1 MTGALARVPGRTL
14 AALVTAQIC
23 LHAAMSGLR
32 LALPLMLL
40 RQGPTPWW
48 SAEAVAGVMLGL
60 FALAPVALAL
70 PAGRW
75 VDRRGYHRPV
85 HASVAMVL
93 LAGLL
98 ALPSV
103 WLQGG
108 WQLLWLVPAATLA
121 GTGCNVGLIAM
132 QRTAGQLVQRA
143 AQAADDAD
151 PAELRRVFSW
161 LGLAPALSNVIG
173 PVLVGLLIDA
183 QGFALAY
190 AVMAVLPLLTL
201 AWSRRIP
208 REQRPVWSPSQAAA
222 LAAER
227 HSPLGLLRLPGVASL
242 LALNWFFS
250 SSWDLHAFLVPLLGH
265 ERGLSASAIGSVLGL
280 FAFAVSAVRLLIPLV
295 ARRWSERQ
303 VLTGS
308 SIVVAACFVVYPW
321 AQTAAAMAAC
331 ALVLGLALGA
341 VQPMIMTTLHHLAP
355 PAQQGEAIALRST
368 VINLSSTLLPMGF
381 GLIGAA
387 LGPSLLFRGMALLL
401 LVGALPLVARLHAV
415 SSQAGSSP
423 GPQPPPR

>member
-1 MTGALARVPGRTL
+1 MSDAPARVPGRTL
-14 AALVTAQIC
+14 VALIAAQIC
-23 LHAAMSGLR
+23 LHSAMCGLR

-40 RQGPTPWW
+40 RQGAAPWW
-48 SAEAVAGVMLGL
+48 SAEAVAGVTLGL

-85 HASVAMVL
+85 HASVGLVL

-98 ALPSV
+98 ALPAV
-103 WLQGG
+103 WLAPG
-108 WQLLWLVPAATLA
+108 WQMLLLAPAATLA

-132 QRTAGQLVQRA
+132 QRSAGRLVQ
-143 AQAADDAD
+143 QAAAAEHAD

-190 AVMAVLPLLTL
+190 AVMALLPLLTL
-201 AWSRRIP
+201 AWTRRIP
-208 REQRPVWSPSQAAA
+208 PEQRPQWSPSQAAA

-250 SSWDLHAFLVPLLGH
+250 CSWDLHAFLVPLLGH
-265 ERGLSASAIGSVLGL
+265 SRGLSASAIGSVLGL
-280 FAFAVSAVRLLIPLV
+280 FAFAVSAVRVLIPLV

-308 SIVVAACFVVYPW
+308 SLVVATCFFVYPW
-321 AQTAAAMAAC
+321 AQTVATMAAC

-401 LVGALPLVARLHAV
+401 LIGALPLVARLHAV
-415 SSQAGSSP
+415 SSQAGA
-423 GPQPPPR
+423 QPPSR

>member
-14 AALVTAQIC
+14 VALVTAQTC
-23 LHAAMSGLR
+23 LHAAMAGLR

-40 RQGPTPWW
+40 RQGATPWW
-48 SAEAVAGVMLGL
+48 SAEAVAGVTLGL

-75 VDRRGYHRPV
+75 VDRRGYHLPV

-103 WLQGG
+103 WLQGA

-143 AQAADDAD
+143 AQASDHAD

-190 AVMAVLPLLTL
+190 GVMAVLPLLTL

-227 HSPLGLLRLPGVASL
+227 HSPLGLLRLPGVTSL

-280 FAFAVSAVRLLIPLV
+280 FAFAVSAVRVLIPLV

-308 SIVVAACFVVYPW
+308 SLVVAACFIVYPW
-321 AQTAAAMAAC
+321 ALTAPTMAAC

-415 SSQAGSSP
+415 SSQAGSFP
-423 GPQPPPR
+423 GSQPPPR

>member
-14 AALVTAQIC
+14 VALVTAQIC
-23 LHAAMSGLR
+23 LHAAMAGLR

-40 RQGPTPWW
+40 RQGATPWW
-48 SAEAVAGVMLGL
+48 SAEAVAGVTLGL
-60 FALAPVALAL
+60 FALAPVVLAL

-190 AVMAVLPLLTL
+190 GVMAVLPLLTL
-201 AWSRRIP
+201 VWSGRIP

-227 HSPLGLLRLPGVASL
+227 HSPLGLLRLPGMASL

-280 FAFAVSAVRLLIPLV
+280 FAFAVSAVRVLIPLV

-308 SIVVAACFVVYPW
+308 SLVVAACFIVYPW
-321 AQTAAAMAAC
+321 AQTAPTMAAC

-341 VQPMIMTTLHHLAP
+341 VQPMIMTTLHQITP
-355 PAQQGEAIALRST
+355 PERHGEAIALRSMT
-368 VINLSSTLLPMGF
+368 INLSSALMPLLF
-381 GLIGAA
+381 GALGAA
-387 LGPSLLFRGMALLL
+387 
-401 LVGALPLVARLHAV
+401 VGASTLFWVMGAAV
-415 SSQAGSSP
+415 GAGSVP
-423 GPQPPPR
+423 ARRIALPEPLRT

>member
-1 MTGALARVPGRTL
+1 MSGVPARMPGRTL
-14 AALVTAQIC
+14 AALVTAQTC
-23 LHAAMSGLR
+23 LHAAMAGLR

-40 RQGPTPWW
+40 RQGATPWW
-48 SAEAVAGVMLGL
+48 SAEAVAGVTLGL

-143 AQAADDAD
+143 AQASDHAD

-190 AVMAVLPLLTL
+190 GVMAVLPLLTL

-227 HSPLGLLRLPGVASL
+227 HSPLGLLRLPGMASL

-280 FAFAVSAVRLLIPLV
+280 FAFAVSAVRVLIPLV

-308 SIVVAACFVVYPW
+308 SLVVAACFIVYPW
-321 AQTAAAMAAC
+321 AQTAPTMAAC

-387 LGPSLLFRGMALLL
+387 LGPSLLLRGMALLL

-415 SSQAGSSP
+415 SSQAGSFP
-423 GPQPPPR
+423 GSQPPPR